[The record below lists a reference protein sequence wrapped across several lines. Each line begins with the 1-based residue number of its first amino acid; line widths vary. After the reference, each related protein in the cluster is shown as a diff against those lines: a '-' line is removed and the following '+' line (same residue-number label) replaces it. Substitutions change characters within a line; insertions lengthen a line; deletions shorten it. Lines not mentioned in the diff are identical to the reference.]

1 MSNVVRVFIAE
12 DHQVVLRGL
21 EALLDTETTI
31 DVIGSAMDGNE
42 ALEKVIALKPD
53 VLLLDLGLPKK
64 SGLQIIPEV
73 RVKSPITKIV
83 VLTSFSEDETVFAS
97 IQAGALSYLLKDCS
111 PEELIQ
117 AIHLANEGTPTLPP
131 DIAIRLIHEIK
142 KPKQKSPTKDPL
154 TEREL
159 EVLRL
164 VARGLTNQE
173 IADKLIVEESTVRSH
188 VSNILE
194 KLHLANRTK
203 AALYA
208 LKEGYSTLDG

>member
-1 MSNVVRVFIAE
+1 MHNVVRVVIAE

-21 EALLDTETTI
+21 EALLKTESKI
-31 DVIGSAMDGNE
+31 DVIGSAMDGIK
-42 ALEKVIALKPD
+42 ALEMVITLKPD
-53 VLLLDLGLPKK
+53 VLLLDLGLPQK
-64 SGLQIIPEV
+64 SGLQIIPEI
-73 RVKSPITKIV
+73 RVQSPKTKIV
-83 VLTSFSEDETVFAS
+83 ILTSFSEDETIFAA

-117 AIHLANEGTPTLPP
+117 AIYLAYEGEPTLPS
-131 DIAIRLIHEIK
+131 DIAVRLIHEIK
-142 KPKQKSPTKDPL
+142 NPQNKAQTKDPL

-164 VARGLTNQE
+164 VAHGLTNQE
-173 IADKLIVEESTVRSH
+173 IADKLVVEESTVRSH
-188 VSNILE
+188 VSSILE